1 MATREVAKKG
11 LAAAADKIL
20 REAMPS
26 LQVILDTIQRDLRDL
41 KTDVGQQIFKLDAQ
55 IVNLRDEIKSGLE
68 RVSDTMNDLQGRVI
82 RVDGKL
88 DGFMEANRQHTVNV
102 MSLVERIARLEQQ
115 FEQNG
120 KRKLKTE
127 ES

>member
-11 LAAAADKIL
+11 LAAAADKML

-26 LQVILDTIQRDLRDL
+26 LQVILDTIQRDLRDIKADL
-41 KTDVGQQIFKLDAQ
+41 GQQIFKLDAQ
-55 IVNLRDEIKSGLE
+55 IVNLRDEMKSGLE
-68 RVSDTMNDLQGRVI
+68 RVNDTMNDLQGRVI

-88 DGFMEANRQHTVNV
+88 DGFIEANRQHTINV
-102 MSLVERIARLEQQ
+102 MSLVERITRLEQQ

-120 KRKLKTE
+120 KRKPKTE

>member
-41 KTDVGQQIFKLDAQ
+41 KADLGQQIFKLDAQ
-55 IVNLRDEIKSGLE
+55 IVNLRDEMKSGLE
-68 RVSDTMNDLQGRVI
+68 RVNDTMNDLQGRVI

-88 DGFMEANRQHTVNV
+88 DGFIEANRQHTVNV

-120 KRKLKTE
+120 KRKPKTE

>member
-1 MATREVAKKG
+1 MATREVARKG

-55 IVNLRDEIKSGLE
+55 IVNLRDDMKSGLE
-68 RVSDTMNDLQGRVI
+68 RVNDTMNDLQGRVI

-88 DGFMEANRQHTVNV
+88 DGFIEANRQHTVNV

-120 KRKLKTE
+120 KRKPKTE